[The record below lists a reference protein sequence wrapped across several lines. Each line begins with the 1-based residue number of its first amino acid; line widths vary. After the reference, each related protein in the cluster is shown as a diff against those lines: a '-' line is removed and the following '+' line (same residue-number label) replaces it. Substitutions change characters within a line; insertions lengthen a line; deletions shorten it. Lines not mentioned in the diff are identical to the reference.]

1 MDSNSVAVATIAV
14 AAVAVL
20 VLIIVFMAADSS
32 RSSGWYP
39 GHRYPDHGSSYR
51 WGPYYQHGGQDHRY
65 RTNSLLY

>member
-1 MDSNSVAVATIAV
+1 MDSSSVAVIAI

-39 GHRYPDHGSSYR
+39 GHSRHGHGSSYR